1 MQLEQMMY
9 EPMQIQRTELKR
21 ERVYKIVDLESLSA
35 SALYTPKIGGVGS
48 SGYFTWMSDPQ
59 PGPDLEIKTP
69 SSYGMINTE
78 GVVPSSSNSLLY
90 LNSRGQ
96 ALGGIENLNS
106 SEMSLLLKK
115 HFGK

>member
-1 MQLEQMMY
+1 MRLEQTLEMY
-9 EPMQIQRTELKR
+9 QPSVAQ
-21 ERVYKIVDLESLSA
+21 ERQQTYFVVGDLESLSA

-69 SSYGMINTE
+69 SFYGMINTE

-106 SEMSLLLKK
+106 SEMSLLLRK